1 MPRPRK
7 PPLLAAEPAYA
18 REAWGQAI
26 GRVLRRWRELSRLTA
41 LEVAQRADVDLRQY
55 QRIEL
60 GRGNP
65 TLETVTK
72 LAAAMG
78 MAVTTT
84 VGEVERD
91 LYRADG
97 KRPPLFLRD
106 GGRKQAAAQR
116 EPATVP
122 MGPAMERLARAL
134 KARRAELGFTQTDLA
149 TRAQVSRSRVQSIE
163 AMQHAVTVDTLDRLA
178 EALDC
183 DVAELLGSR
192 AE

>member
-1 MPRPRK
+1 MARPRK

-18 REAWGQAI
+18 REAWGKAM

-41 LEVAQRADVDLRQY
+41 LEVAQRADVDLRQV
-55 QRIEL
+55 QRLEL
-60 GRGNP
+60 GTGNP

-78 MAVTTT
+78 MAVTTALA
-84 VGEVERD
+84 EVERD

-106 GGRKQAAAQR
+106 GDRKRAAVAR
-116 EPATVP
+116 APAAVP

-134 KARRAELGFTQTDLA
+134 KARRAELGLTQTDLA
-149 TRAQVSRSRVQSIE
+149 TRAQVSRSRVQTIE
-163 AMQHAVTVDTLDRLA
+163 AMSHAATLDTLDRLA

-183 DVAELLGSR
+183 DVVELLGGR
-192 AE
+192 AG